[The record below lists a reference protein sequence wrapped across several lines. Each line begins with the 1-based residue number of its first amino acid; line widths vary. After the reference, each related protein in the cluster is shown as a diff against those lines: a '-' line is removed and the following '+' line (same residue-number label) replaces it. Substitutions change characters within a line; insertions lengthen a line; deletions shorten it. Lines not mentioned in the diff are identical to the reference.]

1 MKSAPA
7 THRVEQFFFFFF
19 RFLRPLLAKY
29 KLLALN
35 SFMFADKCR
44 KKLDNCIV
52 VVSGNTIIGVFTT

>member
-7 THRVEQFFFFFF
+7 THRVEQFFLFF
-19 RFLRPLLAKY
+19 RFLRPLLDKY

-44 KKLDNCIV
+44 KKLDNCIL

>member
-7 THRVEQFFFFFF
+7 THRVEQFFLFF
-19 RFLRPLLAKY
+19 RFLRPPLDKY

-44 KKLDNCIV
+44 KNLI
-52 VVSGNTIIGVFTT
+52 TAF